1 MGIKLTNS
9 FYMIT
14 PSLLIKKDEKI
25 VVLRVYGYDLL
36 ITGNID
42 SLICELKAFLP
53 TTLEWNIW
61 VG

>member
-36 ITGNID
+36 IMGNID

-53 TTLEWNIW
+53 TTLE
-61 VG
+61 